1 MTTASL
7 PQTRVAV
14 PSSPG
19 ARPHGPT
26 RARLR
31 AYGIAAY
38 VDAGP
43 ARARVREFGEAGI
56 GWRRVAMLAGLNA
69 SVVSK
74 LLYGDTRR
82 GQAPCKRIRPETAA
96 KILALEV
103 SVELVAEGTPIDAT
117 GTKRRVHALVA
128 CGWSQQKLA
137 ARLGMAGSNF
147 HLCITSERVTAG
159 TARKVAALYDELW
172 DQPPPEDT
180 HRDKIAA
187 ARSRRHARQHG
198 WPPPMAWDDD
208 TIDDPAADPEGIDVD
223 YAPRLGLPPGDE
235 LLWLADIYSLRE
247 IASKYSVR
255 ESSVKT
261 AITRAREK
269 AA

>member
-1 MTTASL
+1 MTAASL
-7 PQTRVAV
+7 PQTRVAA

-38 VDAGP
+38 IDAGP
-43 ARARVREFGEAGI
+43 ARARVRELGEAGI
-56 GWRRVAMLAGLNA
+56 GWRRVAMLAGLNP

-82 GQAPCKRIRPETAA
+82 GQAPCERIRPETAE

-103 SVELVAEGTPIDAT
+103 SMELVAEGTPIDAT

-128 CGWSQQKLA
+128 CGWSQQKVA
-137 ARLGMAGSNF
+137 TRLGMAGSNF

-187 ARSRRHARQHG
+187 SRSRRYARERG

-208 TIDDPAADPEGIDVD
+208 TIDDPAAEPQGTNVD
-223 YAPRLGLPPGDE
+223 HAPRLGLPPGDDV
-235 LLWLADIYSLRE
+235 LSLAEAESVQE
-247 IASKYSVR
+247 IARRYGVR
-255 ESSVKT
+255 EASVKT
-261 AITRAREK
+261 AIARAREK

>member
-1 MTTASL
+1 
-7 PQTRVAV
+7 VAA
-14 PSSPG
+14 PASPG
-19 ARPHGPT
+19 ARPHGHT

-43 ARARVREFGEAGI
+43 ARARVREFGEVGI
-56 GWRRVAMLAGLNA
+56 GWRRVAMLAGLHA
-69 SVVSK
+69 AVVSK
-74 LLYGDTRR
+74 LLYGDPRR

-103 SVELVAEGTPIDAT
+103 SAELVAEGTPIDAT

-159 TARKVAALYDELW
+159 TARKIAALYDELW
-172 DQPPPEDT
+172 DQPPPEST
-180 HRDKIAA
+180 QHEKVAA
-187 ARSRRHARQHG
+187 SRSRRHARERG

-208 TIDDPAADPEGIDVD
+208 TIDDPDAEPEGTDIDH
-223 YAPRLGLPPGDE
+223 APRLGLPPAED
-235 LLWLADIYSLRE
+235 LLWLADIESVTE
-247 IASKYSVR
+247 IARRYRVR

-261 AITRAREK
+261 ALARAREK